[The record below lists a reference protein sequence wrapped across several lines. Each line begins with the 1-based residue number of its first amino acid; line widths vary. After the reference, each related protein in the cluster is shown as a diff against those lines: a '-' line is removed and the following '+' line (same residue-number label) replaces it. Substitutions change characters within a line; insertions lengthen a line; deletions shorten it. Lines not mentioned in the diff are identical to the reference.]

1 MQQEITVSASEAKG
15 GPLDEVDVTLLD
27 LLQSSGRMSIAELA
41 RRVGMSPPGVAERLR
56 RLESSGVICGYAAR
70 VDPTQVGYTLA
81 AFVRMTPSGPMST
94 RAKLDQV
101 LTRQEIVEAH
111 HVVGE
116 DCWIFKVL
124 VRNTRHLEELL
135 LAMSA
140 IGPTNTSII
149 LSSPVE
155 GRPLLLARDT
165 SVVDGRVTDDE

>member
-1 MQQEITVSASEAKG
+1 MEQRTAPSASEGKDG
-15 GPLDEVDVTLLD
+15 RLDSVDICLLD
-27 LLQSSGRMSIAELA
+27 LLQGSGRLSTAELA

-56 RLESSGVICGYAAR
+56 RLENSGVILGYAAR

-94 RAKLDQV
+94 RAELDQV

-124 VRNTRHLEELL
+124 VRNTGHLEELL
-135 LAMSA
+135 LALSA
-140 IGPTNTSII
+140 IGPTKTSII

-155 GRPLLLARDT
+155 GRPLLLARDAP
-165 SVVDGRVTDDE
+165 VVEGGD